1 MNPKDQT
8 SSNGH
13 SYGFL
18 RKLFKRSETQNTYV
32 NSSAYIQHKKINS
45 VGRQGLKYTTFFTQN
60 NKREILQAKRR
71 LRSSR

>member
-32 NSSAYIQHKKINS
+32 NSSAYIQRKK
-45 VGRQGLKYTTFFTQN
+45 
-60 NKREILQAKRR
+60 
-71 LRSSR
+71 